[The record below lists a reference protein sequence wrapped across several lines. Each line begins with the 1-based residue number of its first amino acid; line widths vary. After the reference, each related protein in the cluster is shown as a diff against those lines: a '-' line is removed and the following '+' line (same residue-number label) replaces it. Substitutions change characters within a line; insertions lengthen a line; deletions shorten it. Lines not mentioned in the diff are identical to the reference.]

1 MKAEHCLCIL
11 CIVPIFIFTNLSPA
25 SAAEISFD
33 DTQTGVFTYANTH
46 KNIGGF
52 GNKADNPY
60 YQMLDENGI
69 SSALQ
74 SENAAEMSS
83 KIEALSISEG
93 ALLVSPS
100 NAVSPPDSL
109 FFLPLCSI

>member
-1 MKAEHCLCIL
+1 MKAEHFPYISS
-11 CIVPIFIFTNLSPA
+11 IFIFVNLSPA

-33 DTQTGVFTYANTH
+33 DTKIRIFSYANTL
-46 KNIGGF
+46 NQIGGF
-52 GNKADNPY
+52 AGKADNPY

-74 SENAAEMSS
+74 SENAAEISG

-93 ALLVSPS
+93 ALLVRLL
-100 NAVSPPDSL
+100 NAASPPVSL

>member
-1 MKAEHCLCIL
+1 MKAEHFPCIS
-11 CIVPIFIFTNLSPA
+11 PIFIFGNLSPA

-33 DTQTGVFTYANTH
+33 DNKIRVFSYANTL
-46 KNIGGF
+46 NQIGGF
-52 GNKADNPY
+52 AGKADNPY

-74 SENAAEMSS
+74 SENAAEISS

-93 ALLVSPS
+93 ALLVRPS
-100 NAVSPPDSL
+100 NAASPPDSL
-109 FFLPLCSI
+109 FFLPLWSI